1 MLLMLHQFDNVLQVR
16 EITKA
21 LAHRLRLGV
30 EANQL
35 AYDASKEFISNLG
48 DQLPV
53 LRGSV

>member
-1 MLLMLHQFDNVLQVR
+1 MLLMLHQFDNVLQVL

-35 AYDASKEFISNLG
+35 AYDASKELISNLG